1 MSFRAK
7 LLVAFAAIALISVG
21 AVAGVLAYTVR
32 RTFERQAEERTQALV
47 RQFELQFEARG
58 REVKQRV
65 TALAASESLQRI
77 AIALSQNPDPAPFVS
92 EAAELARIHQLEFL
106 DLVGGDGKIIS
117 SAHWPARFG
126 YEEPWLLQ
134 SGDWNGENIFLRRVG
149 LPEAPALGLT
159 AVRVTQVADTR
170 VFVVGGFRIDQ
181 AFVSALVPS
190 PGMEAR
196 LLTVDPSKA
205 EVATVPGPTSGARS
219 IHTVPLR
226 GRSGDL
232 LASIV
237 VSASRDELDRILTE
251 LREISI
257 AVAVVA
263 VLIALA
269 LATWI
274 ASRVSAPIRELAD
287 AAAEVSRGNFY
298 ANVEV
303 TSQDEIG
310 RLAAIFNNM
319 TRDLMEQRDRIVQV
333 ERVAAWRELA
343 RRLAHELKNPLY
355 PLQITVENLLRAREH
370 APEEF
375 DEVFRESTQ
384 TLLAELAN
392 LRTIVARFSDFSK
405 MPAPQLQPVRV
416 HDIIAQTA
424 RLVESQLSAP
434 GRAPISVKLDLAP
447 DLPTIDADPALL
459 SRALQNLVL
468 NAIDAMPQGGTL
480 TLRSAPRDHGVRI
493 EIADTGIGLTPEERE
508 RIFTPYYTSKQHG
521 TGLGLAIVQS
531 VVSDHHGRITVA
543 SEPGRGTT
551 FRIDLPQTTARGAAS
566 V

>member
-47 RQFELQFEARG
+47 RQFERQFETRG
-58 REVKQRV
+58 RDVEQRV
-65 TALAASESLQRI
+65 AAIAASESLQRI
-77 AIALSQNPDPAPFVS
+77 TISLSQNPDPAPFVN
-92 EAAELARIHQLEFL
+92 EAAELARIQQLDFL
-106 DLVGGDGKIIS
+106 ELVGSDGRIIS

-126 YEEPWLLQ
+126 YEEPWLLR
-134 SGDWNGENIFLRRVG
+134 SEEWEGEKVFLRRLE
-149 LPEAPALGLT
+149 LPEAAALGLT

-170 VFVVGGFRIDQ
+170 VFVVGGVRVDQ
-181 AFVSALVPS
+181 AFVDALVLA
-190 PGMEAR
+190 PGVQAR
-196 LLTVDPSKA
+196 LMRVDPTAGDLGVTTDRAPASSDLR
-205 EVATVPGPTSGARS
+205 T
-219 IHTVPLR
+219 IPLR
-226 GRSGDL
+226 GRDNAL
-232 LASIV
+232 LGAVQIM
-237 VSASRDELDRILTE
+237 ASRDELNRVLSE
-251 LREISI
+251 LREIAI
-257 AVAVVA
+257 AVAVAA

-269 LATWI
+269 LGTWI

-287 AAAEVSRGNFY
+287 AAFEVSRGNLF

-303 TSQDEIG
+303 TSRDEIG
-310 RLAAIFNNM
+310 RLAQTFNDM

-370 APEEF
+370 APEQF

-384 TLLAELAN
+384 TLLAELGN

-405 MPAPQLQPVRV
+405 MPAPQLQRVRV
-416 HDIIAQTA
+416 NELIQQTA
-424 RLVESQLSAP
+424 QLVESQLSAP
-434 GRAPISVKLDLAP
+434 GRARVHVKLGLAP
-447 DLPTIDADPALL
+447 DLPAIDADPALL

-468 NAIDAMPQGGTL
+468 NAVDAMPEGGTL
-480 TLRSAPRDHGVRI
+480 TLRSEARERGVRI
-493 EIADTGIGLTPEERE
+493 EVADTGTGLTPEERE

-551 FRIDLPQTTARGAAS
+551 FRIDLPQTAARGAAS

>member
-7 LLVAFAAIALISVG
+7 LLVAFTAIALISVG

-47 RQFELQFEARG
+47 RQFQRQFSNRV
-58 REVKQRV
+58 REVEQRV
-65 TALAASESLQRI
+65 SALASSESLQRI
-77 AIALSQNPDPAPFVS
+77 AIALSQNPDPAPFVN
-92 EAAELARIHQLEFL
+92 EAVELARIHQLNFL
-106 DLVGGDGKIIS
+106 ELVDHDGRIIS

-126 YEEPWLLQ
+126 YQESWLLPAAVRDHQ
-134 SGDWNGENIFLRRVG
+134 PAFLRRLE
-149 LPEAPALGLT
+149 LPETAAIGLT
-159 AVRVTQVADTR
+159 AVRVTQVADTA
-170 VFVVGGFRIDQ
+170 VLVVGGIRIDQ
-181 AFVSALVPS
+181 AFVDELAPALGVQ
-190 PGMEAR
+190 AR
-196 LLTVDPSKA
+196 LVQTTPAPDEAPPAVDDSRQIPLLGRDGVLLGTV
-205 EVATVPGPTSGARS
+205 S
-219 IHTVPLR
+219 IT
-226 GRSGDL
+226 
-232 LASIV
+232 
-237 VSASRDELDRILTE
+237 ASREELSRTLTE
-251 LREISI
+251 LREIAI
-257 AVAVVA
+257 AVAVAA

-269 LATWI
+269 LGTWI

-287 AAAEVSRGNFY
+287 AAAEVSRGNLY

-303 TSQDEIG
+303 TSRDEIG
-310 RLAAIFNNM
+310 RLANTFNHM

-370 APEEF
+370 APEQF

-392 LRTIVARFSDFSK
+392 LKTIVARFSDFSK

-416 HDIIAQTA
+416 NELMQQTA
-424 RLVESQLSAP
+424 NLVESQLSAP
-434 GRAPISVKLDLAP
+434 GRAPVSVKLELAP
-447 DLPTIDADPALL
+447 ELPAIDADPALL

-480 TLRSAPRDHGVRI
+480 TLRSQSRERGVRI
-493 EIADTGIGLTPEERE
+493 EIADTGAGLTPEERE

-531 VVSDHHGRITVA
+531 VISDHHGRITVT
-543 SEPGRGTT
+543 SDPGRGTT
-551 FRIDLPQTTARGAAS
+551 FRIELPQTVARGAAS